1 MLEKW
6 NEFVYD
12 LCEAKNRNAEESEY
26 HSIIESQMKLLG
38 WLKSKGDICHKAN
51 IPIGNNNYIQ
61 PDILIRKD
69 GIDQF
74 VIEVKRP
81 VHNLTD
87 RERQQLVSY
96 MRQLKLMV
104 GVYIGEHI
112 EVFYDKPGTQDVES
126 VLAVELFPNNANGE
140 KFVSLFDKNLY
151 DQSVIVDFC
160 EEQQKRLAQD
170 KMLAN
175 MREQLLTNGNALIA
189 ESLKH
194 YLVGRFES
202 SFPEEKLDDM
212 LSTLRFNVCS
222 AIGDGIIEEQNVRS
236 SEAVP
241 STNNIQKKSTGHD
254 NTNYILNGSTPLG
267 KNEFVLAVV
276 KEYIKQHPE
285 KTFGEL
291 ENVFKPQYQLRGNR
305 IDSTKGSDSCGVI
318 RSLRFIEQKGYEDW
332 RYHKETL
339 LSSDKIPFK
348 VCKMWG
354 IGNIGNMVELA
365 RRLGYEVR
373 LLQT

>member
-151 DQSVIVDFC
+151 DQSVIIDFC
-160 EEQQKRLAQD
+160 EEQVKRLAQD
-170 KMLAN
+170 NMLAN
-175 MREQLLTNGNALIA
+175 IREQLLTNGNALIA

-194 YLVGRFES
+194 YLVGRYES

-222 AIGDGIIEEQNVRS
+222 ALGDGIIEEHDVRQPVADFS
-236 SEAVP
+236 P
-241 STNNIQKKSTGHD
+241 SNESPRTKDIGYDYTK
-254 NTNYILNGSTPLG
+254 YVLNGSNPLG

-276 KEYIKQHPE
+276 KEYLEQHPE
-285 KTFGEL
+285 KTYKEL
-291 ENVFKPQYQLRGNR
+291 EDVFKPQFQLGGNR
-305 IDSTKGSDSCGVI
+305 IDSTKGSNGLGVI
-318 RSLRFIEQKGYEDW
+318 RSLSFIERKGYESK
-332 RYHKETL
+332 RYHEETL

-348 VCKMWG
+348 VCTQWG

-373 LLQT
+373 LL

>member
-151 DQSVIVDFC
+151 DQSAIIDFC
-160 EEQQKRLAQD
+160 EEQVKRLAQD
-170 KMLAN
+170 NMLAN
-175 MREQLLTNGNALIA
+175 IREQLLTNGNALIA

-194 YLVGRFES
+194 YLVGRYES

-222 AIGDGIIEEQNVRS
+222 ALGDGIIEEHDVRP

-291 ENVFKPQYQLRGNR
+291 ENVFKPQYQLNGNR

-373 LLQT
+373 LL